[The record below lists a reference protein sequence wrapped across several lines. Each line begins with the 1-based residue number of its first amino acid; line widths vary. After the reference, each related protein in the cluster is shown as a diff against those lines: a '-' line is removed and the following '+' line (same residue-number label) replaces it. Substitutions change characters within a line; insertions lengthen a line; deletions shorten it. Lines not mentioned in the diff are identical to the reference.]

1 MAEDFNMDFMGPDS
15 ESSNKYRGLINFLK
29 STYGIT
35 IENNVKIGT
44 TRHGSGLDAIFSRNI
59 KQIVSKIYCFYF
71 SYHRPIV
78 SIIQN
83 YTENDRQIVQN

>member
-44 TRHGSGLDAIFSRNI
+44 TKHGSCLNAIFCDGAILMAALHALSCSTRNTRNT
-59 KQIVSKIYCFYF
+59 YNFF
-71 SYHRPIV
+71 L
-78 SIIQN
+78 
-83 YTENDRQIVQN
+83 T